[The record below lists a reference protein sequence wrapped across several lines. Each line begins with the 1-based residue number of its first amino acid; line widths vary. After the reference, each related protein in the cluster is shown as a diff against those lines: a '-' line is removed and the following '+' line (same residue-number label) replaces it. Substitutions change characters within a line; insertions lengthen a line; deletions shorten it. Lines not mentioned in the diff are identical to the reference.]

1 MTLDGAKEEIGY
13 VKLKVTAEG
22 ETVKA
27 KKRGPNLQGI
37 VDGELSSPLL
47 FKTTFKKTDGLTWQL
62 TILDLTKQP
71 ENLQSAEAVYFLAG
85 QGRPPLYLLWDGKD
99 EAKKTQLLKEGHR
112 YGASMTFVTVEGHQL
127 RSPIRTFG
135 VKWVDPKDK
144 AELPADAVWDVV
156 SDRQIDATD
165 GPLFDESGE
174 PTERTKVFIKESI
187 AEIKKGYKLSIR
199 VHGFEEDEIRC
210 PEQSAYIGR

>member
-1 MTLDGAKEEIGY
+1 MKEGHAFILLLVYPARLVFLWPVVMPGWHLIRLMLMRIFCPPGVPPRRLRDIQVAGKLSPFNWTLDGAKEEIGY

-112 YGASMTFVTVEGHQL
+112 YGASMTL
-127 RSPIRTFG
+127 
-135 VKWVDPKDK
+135 
-144 AELPADAVWDVV
+144 
-156 SDRQIDATD
+156 
-165 GPLFDESGE
+165 
-174 PTERTKVFIKESI
+174 
-187 AEIKKGYKLSIR
+187 
-199 VHGFEEDEIRC
+199 
-210 PEQSAYIGR
+210 